1 MERNLTQ
8 SEFAAINARRA
19 ANGKEP
25 LTYRDANR
33 QARRLTSRQRIATA
47 EDSGIAPREVSS
59 GARVAD
65 RERGQSSAAAPR
77 PPTPPRSRRSY
88 EEDDDHNWHYAWN
101 NWGEQWDSQQRQD
114 WRDWRWNEADDSL
127 QMREAEPVHPEVTAS
142 DYIVQEV
149 SSSEPECEE
158 ASSSVARIEGP
169 AVLARPGEQPLVS
182 GASPAGSS
190 GDVAAAGPAVE
201 MVVDPRNLFRPPLSN
216 TDLPDDAMAE
226 RLSRLLTA
234 ALRHKPEDF
243 GLRLQDD
250 GFADLEDVTSKR
262 AFYKHGASPRM
273 LAAVGARF
281 GKKRFVFK
289 LEGRQVYIAAS
300 HGHSRG
306 ILRSLALFQEQTVET
321 APRLAYHAT
330 QFRKWAG
337 ISTTGLQRMEREH
350 VHLALQ
356 ADQESGMRQ
365 GQDLLIAVAAQEMV
379 ASGITLLRSITDVLL
394 TPGVTSR
401 GILPLHFIV
410 EIRNLHTGRPHV
422 VPQNAGDCGSLWL
435 TEGRTPPMPS
445 PHSQG
450 GPADWNQPSL
460 WSHVRAR
467 SLAHMP
473 SLAQDVSPTQLLV
486 SFLSARGLKDKVEDR
501 TDVLA
506 EEGEVWRGLRV
517 QGGGAEGE
525 TETYFHGTHLF
536 ALSSILQTGLKPSTS
551 EEGTRTLHIGD
562 TPLDGVYS
570 FTRLQQVLFYC
581 PYILLPLTAL
591 GKSPWTAAV
600 RVSLELKAEPQAN
613 QRRGKRTNQFIL
625 AERKVRVSR
634 IWIQVKSPAS
644 LQPGESFTNWQP
656 NLEAPV

>member
-8 SEFAAINARRA
+8 TEFAAINARRA

-33 QARRLTSRQRIATA
+33 QARRLTSSQRRATA
-47 EDSGIAPREVSS
+47 EDAGSAPREVSS
-59 GARVAD
+59 RARDAA
-65 RERGQSSAAAPR
+65 RERGQSGAAAPR

-88 EEDDDHNWHYAWN
+88 EEDEDHNWYSAWS
-101 NWGEQWDSQQRQD
+101 NWWEQWDSQQRQD
-114 WRDWRWNEADDSL
+114 WRDWRWNAADDSL
-127 QMREAEPVHPEVTAS
+127 HMREAEPAHPEVTAS
-142 DYIVQEV
+142 DSNVQEV

-158 ASSSVARIEGP
+158 ASSSVARTEGP
-169 AVLARPGEQPLVS
+169 AVLARPEEQPLGS

-216 TDLPDDAMAE
+216 TDLPDDAMVE

-262 AFYKHGASPRM
+262 AFKKHGASPRM
-273 LAAVGARF
+273 LVAVGARL

-289 LEGRQVYIAAS
+289 LEGRQVQIAAS

-306 ILRSLALFQEQTVET
+306 VLRSLALFQEQTVDT

-330 QFRKWAG
+330 QYRKWAG
-337 ISTTGLQRMEREH
+337 ISTTGLQRMDREH

-356 ADQESGMRQ
+356 AD
-365 GQDLLIAVAAQEMV
+365 
-379 ASGITLLRSITDVLL
+379 
-394 TPGVTSR
+394 
-401 GILPLHFIV
+401 
-410 EIRNLHTGRPHV
+410 
-422 VPQNAGDCGSLWL
+422 
-435 TEGRTPPMPS
+435 
-445 PHSQG
+445 
-450 GPADWNQPSL
+450 
-460 WSHVRAR
+460 
-467 SLAHMP
+467 
-473 SLAQDVSPTQLLV
+473 
-486 SFLSARGLKDKVEDR
+486 
-501 TDVLA
+501 
-506 EEGEVWRGLRV
+506 
-517 QGGGAEGE
+517 
-525 TETYFHGTHLF
+525 
-536 ALSSILQTGLKPSTS
+536 
-551 EEGTRTLHIGD
+551 
-562 TPLDGVYS
+562 
-570 FTRLQQVLFYC
+570 
-581 PYILLPLTAL
+581 
-591 GKSPWTAAV
+591 
-600 RVSLELKAEPQAN
+600 

-634 IWIQVKSPAS
+634 IWVQAKSPAS